1 MDEQKVEPTSLIPTT
16 NSQTDGDGIKPSS
29 GRARL
34 VPGSIGFLIFLIFL
48 GIAALYV
55 SATHLLNRA
64 TVSMARPHA
73 NDIPITPITVSL
85 SLLATS
91 QDASA
96 DARPSFRVNVTL
108 TNTGDVTLVILKWQT
123 PFAHGAP
130 AMGIFKVTDLRWGTT
145 VRDMGLMIDY
155 LFPEDDTFV
164 LQKGHDSSDDLLLI
178 RPGESVNEEVKI
190 GDPEVLVK
198 EGKKYSVKAKGRWM
212 AVWIG
217 EDENGRYAMRDS
229 IVNRY
234 FESEMVEVQ
243 T

>member
-1 MDEQKVEPTSLIPTT
+1 MDDEQKVKPTSLISTT
-16 NSQTDGDGIKPSS
+16 NSQTDGNGIGPRS
-29 GRARL
+29 GRTRL
-34 VPGSIGFLIFLIFL
+34 IPGSIAFLVFL

-64 TVSMARPHA
+64 TVSMARPHT
-73 NDIPITPITVSL
+73 NDISILPITVSL
-85 SLLATS
+85 SPLAAP

-96 DARPSFRVNVTL
+96 DARPSFRLNVTL
-108 TNTGDVTLVILKWQT
+108 TNTGEVTLVILKWQT

-130 AMGIFKVTDLRWGTT
+130 AMGIFKVTDLRWGTA
-145 VRDMGLMIDY
+145 VPDMGLMIDY

-164 LQKGHDSSDDLLLI
+164 LQKGDYSSDDLLLI
-178 RPGESVNEEVKI
+178 KPGESVSEEVKI

-198 EGKKYSVKAKGRWM
+198 GGNKYSVKAKGRWM
-212 AVWIG
+212 AVWMG
-217 EDENGRYAMRDS
+217 EDENGRYAMKDS
-229 IVNRY
+229 IGNGY

>member
-1 MDEQKVEPTSLIPTT
+1 MDEQKVETTSLIPTT
-16 NSQTDGDGIKPSS
+16 NSQTDGNSINPRSD
-29 GRARL
+29 RARL
-34 VPGSIGFLIFLIFL
+34 IPGGVAFLVFF

-64 TVSMARPHA
+64 SVSMARPHA
-73 NDIPITPITVSL
+73 NDIPVLPITVSL
-85 SLLATS
+85 SPFAAP

-96 DARPSFRVNVTL
+96 DASPSFRVSVTL

-130 AMGIFKVTDLRWGTT
+130 AMGIFKVTDLRWGTA
-145 VRDMGLMIDY
+145 VPDMGLMIDY
-155 LFPEDDTFV
+155 LLPENDTFV
-164 LQKGHDSSDDLLLI
+164 LQKGDYSSDDLLLI
-178 RPGESVNEEVKI
+178 RPGESVSEEVKI

-198 EGKKYSVKAKGRWM
+198 RGKKYSVKAKGVWM

-217 EDENGRYAMRDS
+217 GDENGRYAMRDS
-229 IVNRY
+229 IGNRY
-234 FESEMVEVQ
+234 FESETVEVQ